1 MLEYGVSSRDSVAS
15 VWDRDVHGEYTLMM
29 DDAHNAD
36 SDVTF
41 IVRGEKI
48 KAHEGILMARSSHF
62 DNLFGSETEGKRN

>member
-1 MLEYGVSSRDSVAS
+1 
-15 VWDRDVHGEYTLMM
+15 M

-48 KAHEGILMARSSHF
+48 KAPISILMARSSHF